1 MSFYQQQQSFRILTL
16 LNQKIGTVKYFSK
29 SRHRAGRDICLYN
42 HIVLELI
49 KLSNG
54 NYNVPKPYN
63 EKVCQYSPGTAER
76 AALKAELDEQSGKIV
91 TIPVIIN
98 GQEIYTEKTLSI
110 SMPHDT
116 SHVLANCSQAGEQ
129 ELKLAVETALEAKN
143 KWENMPWEHRSAI
156 FLRAAELAC
165 TKYRARLCAATML
178 GQSKVAYQAE
188 IDAAC
193 ELADFLRFNVFYADQ
208 IYRQQPEST
217 EGQWNRLKYRPLE
230 GFVLAVS
237 PYNFTAIGLN
247 LATAPAIV
255 GNTVI
260 WKPAGTAALSAYYVM
275 KLLEEA
281 GLPAGVINFV
291 PSSGADVS
299 KHIVSD
305 SRMAGFNFTGS
316 TEVFSGIWKNVGQNI
331 KNYISYP
338 RLVGETGGKDYLFAH
353 SSADIPTLSAAMIRG
368 AFEYQGQKCSA
379 LSRAFIPQSIWPQL
393 KTRLLNDI
401 EKLKVGDVRDFR
413 NFMSA
418 VIDKSSF
425 EQLKQTIDEAKAS
438 ADAEVL
444 CGGYDGS
451 KGYYVYPT
459 VLLAKNRSYRTM
471 RDELFGPILTVYV
484 YPDSALDETLRFCD
498 KSTPFALTGAVF
510 ARDREVIAHME
521 QILMHSAGNFYIND
535 KPTGAV
541 VGQQP
546 FGGARASGT
555 NDKAGSALN
564 LYRWMS
570 PMTVKE
576 NFAPSDEIDY
586 PFMMEE

>member
-1 MSFYQQQQSFRILTL
+1 M
-16 LNQKIGTVKYFSK
+16 N
-29 SRHRAGRDICLYN
+29 
-42 HIVLELI
+42 
-49 KLSNG
+49 NG
-54 NYNVPKPYN
+54 NYNIPNPYN
-63 EKVCQYSPGTAER
+63 EPTRQYLPNTDER
-76 AALKAELDEQSGKIV
+76 AALKAELEEQCRKIV
-91 TIPVIIN
+91 SIPLIIN
-98 GQEIYTEKTLSI
+98 GKEIYTDKVVPVT
-110 SMPHDT
+110 MPHDVN
-116 SHVLANCSQAGEQ
+116 HVLAHCSQAGER
-129 ELKLAVETALEAKN
+129 ELKMAIGSALDAKS

-165 TKYRARLCAATML
+165 TKYRAKLCAATML

-193 ELADFLRFNVFYADQ
+193 ELTDFLRFNVFYADQ
-208 IYRQQPEST
+208 IYRQQPQSAK
-217 EGQWNRLKYRPLE
+217 GQWNRIKYRPLD
-230 GFVLAVS
+230 GFVLAIS

-255 GNTVI
+255 GNTVV
-260 WKPAGTAALSAYYVM
+260 WKPAGSAVLSAYYAM

-291 PSSGADVS
+291 PSSGSDVS
-299 KHIVSD
+299 KYVVSD

-316 TEVFSGIWKNVGQNI
+316 TEVFSEIWKHVGQNI
-331 KNYISYP
+331 KHYASYP

-353 SSADIPTLSAAMIRG
+353 SSADIPSLCAAMIMG

-379 LSRAFIPQSIWPQL
+379 LSRAFIPKSIWPQL
-393 KTRLLNDI
+393 KSQLLECT
-401 EKLKVGDVRDFR
+401 EKLKVGDVKDFR

-418 VIDKSSF
+418 VINKASF
-425 EQLKQTIDEAKAS
+425 EQLKSTIDEAKES
-438 ADAEVL
+438 PDVDLL
-444 CGGYDGS
+444 CGGYDDS
-451 KGYYVYPT
+451 TGYYVYPT
-459 VLLAKNRSYRTM
+459 IILAKNKDYRTM
-471 RDELFGPILTVYV
+471 REELFGPILTIYV
-484 YPDSALDETLRFCD
+484 YPDSELDETLRFCD
-498 KSTPFALTGAVF
+498 ESTPFALTGAIF

-521 QILMHSAGNFYIND
+521 HLLMYSAGNFYIND

-576 NFAPSDEIDY
+576 HFSPSDEIVY
-586 PFMMEE
+586 PLMIEQ